1 MTLTQRG
8 CKTIRQIR
16 LIPLSLLILVP
27 FFSQIQAKGFVELKP
42 ASATYSTP
50 EILKTSKVEN
60 KQDVITLMQSTKLK
74 QQLLAI
80 ANQIDYE
87 AAIKTSDSNKIALS
101 SLLGQ
106 SDKVLTLINKNNYPI
121 NFYHYSL
128 FTKAQVEFQGQDEQV
143 LKQKLA
149 FFASKSLEGI
159 TGERLHKVSNT
170 LGWSLP
176 MGQDYMLGLFKSYKK
191 HESLTV
197 EQAINLLAN
206 YQLYKVYEHV
216 LPIARPLVS
225 AEQNSRYLVMSD
237 VLIKTPDGATISAIV
252 VRKKGNTK
260 KRPTAFQFSIYAD
273 EEWEIK
279 EAMHAASHGYIGVVA
294 NTRGKGRSTDEII
307 PWEYD
312 GADAT
317 AVIDWISKQSW
328 SDGRV
333 AMYGGSYLGFTQ
345 WAAAKYMHPALK
357 TIVPYEAA
365 NLMTGLPVE
374 NNIFITP
381 NYQWAFHV
389 TNNKT
394 MDHSVYA
401 DWQHWKN
408 TYNELFK
415 SGRAF
420 KDIDKIE
427 GTPNP
432 WFQKWLSHPSY
443 DDYYQSMVPYE
454 HDYKKINIPV
464 LTITGYFGAS
474 ISAIDFLTNHV
485 KFNENADH
493 TLLIGPYGHG
503 TAQGIP
509 RSHHSNYQLDEVALE
524 KDTKE
529 ITFAWFDHVL
539 FKKAKPKL
547 LKDRVNYQ
555 LMGSNTWQHK
565 ASLSALNQAFVTYH
579 LGNKQNEDKH
589 YQLTTNKQNAS
600 DFIKL
605 TVDMSDRKNQHNE
618 YSWQVIK
625 QKLQEPN
632 GLIFTTK
639 PFDKAQELAG
649 AITGN
654 FSLAI
659 NKKDVDIG
667 FKFYELKPNGETFK
681 LARYISRASYAN
693 DMSKR
698 ALLTPNKK
706 TTVPIINSTV
716 TAKLIGKGSRLVI
729 VLNVNKNSGAQV
741 NMGTGKDVSEETVA
755 DAGVPL
761 EVKWFS
767 DSQINIPLKPWH
779 G

>member
-1 MTLTQRG
+1 
-8 CKTIRQIR
+8 
-16 LIPLSLLILVP
+16 
-27 FFSQIQAKGFVELKP
+27 
-42 ASATYSTP
+42 
-50 EILKTSKVEN
+50 
-60 KQDVITLMQSTKLK
+60 
-74 QQLLAI
+74 
-80 ANQIDYE
+80 
-87 AAIKTSDSNKIALS
+87 
-101 SLLGQ
+101 
-106 SDKVLTLINKNNYPI
+106 
-121 NFYHYSL
+121 
-128 FTKAQVEFQGQDEQV
+128 
-143 LKQKLA
+143 
-149 FFASKSLEGI
+149 
-159 TGERLHKVSNT
+159 
-170 LGWSLP
+170 
-176 MGQDYMLGLFKSYKK
+176 
-191 HESLTV
+191 
-197 EQAINLLAN
+197 
-206 YQLYKVYEHV
+206 V
-216 LPIARPLVS
+216 LPIAKPLVI
-225 AEQNSRYLVMSD
+225 AEQKSRYLVMSD

-252 VRKKGNTK
+252 VRKKGDVE

-273 EEWEIK
+273 EDWEIK

-317 AVIDWISKQSW
+317 AVIDWISKQPW
-328 SDGRV
+328 SDGQV
-333 AMYGGSYLGFTQ
+333 AMYGGSYLGFSQ

-401 DWQHWKN
+401 DWQHWQN
-408 TYNELFK
+408 TYNTLFE

-443 DDYYQSMVPYE
+443 DGYYQSMVPYE
-454 HDYKKINIPV
+454 QDYKKINIPV

-474 ISAIDFLTNHV
+474 ISAIDFLSNHF

-509 RSHHSNYQLDEVALE
+509 RSHHSNYQLDKVALE

-529 ITFAWFDHVL
+529 ITFAWFDHIL
-539 FKKAKPKL
+539 FNKEKPKL
-547 LKDRVNYQ
+547 LKDKVNYQ

-565 ASLSALNQAFVTYH
+565 ASLSSLNQAFVTYH
-579 LGNKQNEDKH
+579 LGNEQNEDKH
-589 YQLTTNKQNAS
+589 YQLTTSKQNAS
-600 DFIKL
+600 DFIEL

-618 YSWQVIK
+618 DPWQIIEK
-625 QKLQEPN
+625 QLHEPN
-632 GLIFTTK
+632 GLIFTTD
-639 PFDKAQELAG
+639 PFEQTQELAG
-649 AITGN
+649 AITGS

-667 FKFYELKPNGETFK
+667 FKFYELKASGETFK
-681 LARYISRASYAN
+681 LARYISRASYAD

-698 ALLTPNKK
+698 VLLTPNKK
-706 TTVPIINSTV
+706 TIVPIINSTM
-716 TAKLIGKGSRLVI
+716 TAKLIEKGSRLVI
-729 VLNVNKNSGAQV
+729 VLNVNKNSSAQV
-741 NMGTGKDVSEETVA
+741 NMGTGKDVSEETIE
-755 DAGVPL
+755 DAGAPL